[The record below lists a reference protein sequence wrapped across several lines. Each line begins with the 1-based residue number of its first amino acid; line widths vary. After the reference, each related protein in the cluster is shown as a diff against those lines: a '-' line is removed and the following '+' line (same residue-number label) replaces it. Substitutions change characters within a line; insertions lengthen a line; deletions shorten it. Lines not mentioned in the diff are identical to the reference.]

1 MSEGKQKMATSD
13 GKRKPKFRV
22 GQVVRIDVPYYKAK
36 PRRAEQYQRITRVW
50 PWPWPKCKGT
60 PFGYDFLNGDRAN
73 EKYLKPLTAKER
85 GRLR

>member
-1 MSEGKQKMATSD
+1 MSEGQQKMATSD

-36 PRRAEQYQRITRVW
+36 PYQRITRVW
-50 PWPWPKCKGT
+50 PWSECKAT

-73 EKYLKPLTAKER
+73 EKHLKPLTAKER
-85 GRLR
+85 GRPR